1 MLTLIYYLII
11 NLNNTVLVF
20 KDFIYHYGYLSIII
34 LMTLESASLPIPS
47 EVILPFTGL
56 LVSKGILD
64 FYIALIAA
72 LFGNLIGIFIDYY
85 IGYYLGKDFI
95 YKNLQVFHIKK
106 ESLDDF
112 DIWFSKNGNIAMFFS
127 RMIPVV
133 RGLVSFPAGFA
144 QISKKRFLFYSMTG
158 SLIYDTLLI
167 LFGMYALPTGN
178 LVLLMASI
186 GILAMVLFL
195 IYKLFYDYMKRSNQR
210 IKNLNKDKKIN

>member
-158 SLIYDTLLI
+158 SLIYDILLI

-210 IKNLNKDKKIN
+210 IKNLNKDKK

>member
-1 MLTLIYYLII
+1 MKKAITLIQ
-11 NLNNTVLVF
+11 TV
-20 KDFIYHYGYLSIII
+20 
-34 LMTLESASLPIPS
+34 
-47 EVILPFTGL
+47 
-56 LVSKGILD
+56 
-64 FYIALIAA
+64 
-72 LFGNLIGIFIDYY
+72 
-85 IGYYLGKDFI
+85 
-95 YKNLQVFHIKK
+95 
-106 ESLDDF
+106 
-112 DIWFSKNGNIAMFFS
+112 WFSKNGNIAMFFS

-158 SLIYDTLLI
+158 SLIYDILLI

-210 IKNLNKDKKIN
+210 IKNLNKDKK

>member
-158 SLIYDTLLI
+158 SLIYDILLI

-210 IKNLNKDKKIN
+210 IKNLNKDRK